1 MDSSFI
7 TEVAERLSPANRPQ
21 GFPALLVTL
30 LRELAKGSP
39 VTKDALTQSLGWP
52 ADRVVAMLEIA
63 LATEYDDAGNVMGY
77 GISLRNTRQVF
88 EVDGQLLYT
97 WCALDTLIFPAVI
110 GKTAHVRSHCP
121 QTGEPIVLTVMP
133 DEVRRVEPAGAV
145 VSLLMPGASADIRSS
160 FCGYVHFFACASA
173 AETWSSR
180 HPGSEIVSVAEG
192 FRLGRAIVRQLLE
205 WQALPASA

>member
-1 MDSSFI
+1 MDTSGLVTAI
-7 TEVAERLSPANRPQ
+7 AERLAPGNRPP

-39 VTKDALTQSLGWP
+39 VTKDALAQSLGWP
-52 ADRVVAMLEIA
+52 ADRVVAMLEMA

-77 GISLRNTRQVF
+77 GISLRKTRHVF

-110 GKTAHVRSHCP
+110 GKTAHVRSHSP

-133 DEVRRVEPAGAV
+133 DEVRRVEPR
-145 VSLLMPGASADIRSS
+145 MR
-160 FCGYVHFFACASA
+160 
-173 AETWSSR
+173 W
-180 HPGSEIVSVAEG
+180 
-192 FRLGRAIVRQLLE
+192 FRC
-205 WQALPASA
+205 